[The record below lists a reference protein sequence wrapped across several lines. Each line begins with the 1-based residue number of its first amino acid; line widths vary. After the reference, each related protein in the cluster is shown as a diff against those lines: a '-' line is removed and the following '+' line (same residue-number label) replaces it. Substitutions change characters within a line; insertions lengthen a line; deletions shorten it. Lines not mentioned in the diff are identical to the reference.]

1 MNKKF
6 LNVILFSA
14 LMVGSAGTFVSCKDY
29 DDDINGLQEQIDA
42 NKKQIDDILAA
53 INGKKFIESYT
64 PVEGGYLLTFA
75 GGETLTIKNGAQGAQ
90 GEKGDQGLQGI
101 QGPKGETGAT
111 IVPKFKVDAENYWMI
126 SVDEGETYEYVLN
139 DAGQKIKA
147 KGADGTNVD
156 VEEVVGNYVK
166 VDEEGYICIGEYR
179 TSFKYNVN
187 IPSMI
192 YNEKDGTMQV
202 TIDGQSY
209 TLLMEGSA
217 FNGLQTI
224 VYRKQ
229 AADDKNDYAVAYQ
242 LYYPK
247 KDGTNETDTLFAAVP
262 AKASFKVYPS
272 KFSKSDAELFFSDT
286 YQTRAA
292 EQPQLNVLDWD
303 FDKEQEGVIWVK
315 MTPVNFKNAQDKYTD
330 GWGSITWF
338 DPTTETEITKWGN
351 VSLNLG
357 ETDNSYATSLDVKMY
372 GQYVSASD
380 YFNVKSQYASS
391 HNIYNVRVNAEDKII
406 NSQRMQQSP
415 NSWNYV
421 KFMSQNDKVNSYKV
435 GSFDY
440 KGTFNLNDS
449 IDVALDLNDGVLL
462 ADAGIQFEQKFEL
475 IDENADMDL
484 WGVTVKKGIFDAE
497 KVAKEGI
504 LAVKEELQPSA
515 INEYAVVKVTT
526 TVKSQVKDVHDLVIY
541 NYVLVQAVRPE
552 VEQSIETIQLSPLG
566 DATFNLGY
574 KTSTQI
580 VKLDVRAFETA
591 IGGRDIL
598 TSMGSSSVWPLYK
611 AVYNESKELTG
622 YDQAF
627 DRPTSRPN
635 SETWSVNV
643 PVNAGEAFVWFK
655 KAQGNATDSLF
666 LFIGPR
672 TKVEKNTF
680 YLSRSGIMHN
690 GIYTP
695 YAVYNQIDNKYF
707 ITTINDLAVTRSFDA
722 TVKEEYSAQT
732 IIGKWNADKT
742 QYTLESNSF
751 ADMYIIKPADAVA
764 KYNLDPNKQNAY
776 VKELMNKDQLTFD
789 NSTYTVKFEPS
800 VDVAKVKELKID
812 IYDTEVHKDNF
823 YRTDTWTV
831 KSPLQDFKNTANL
844 GKHYDPTLAS
854 GTVIKF
860 QELAATAWKNLKL
873 EDYIAQTVVSYNATS
888 KKLVEATNAKE
899 LYRTKTASTGL
910 KFTTNTEGWNI
921 NENNEL
927 VCTIDPT
934 GTVYTKTVT
943 VTVSYKHDWGTT
955 SFNFTIEVIRDV
967 KP

>member
-1 MNKKF
+1 
-6 LNVILFSA
+6 
-14 LMVGSAGTFVSCKDY
+14 
-29 DDDINGLQEQIDA
+29 
-42 NKKQIDDILAA
+42 
-53 INGKKFIESYT
+53 
-64 PVEGGYLLTFA
+64 
-75 GGETLTIKNGAQGAQ
+75 
-90 GEKGDQGLQGI
+90 
-101 QGPKGETGAT
+101 
-111 IVPKFKVDAENYWMI
+111 
-126 SVDEGETYEYVLN
+126 
-139 DAGQKIKA
+139 
-147 KGADGTNVD
+147 
-156 VEEVVGNYVK
+156 
-166 VDEEGYICIGEYR
+166 
-179 TSFKYNVN
+179 
-187 IPSMI
+187 
-192 YNEKDGTMQV
+192 
-202 TIDGQSY
+202 
-209 TLLMEGSA
+209 MEGSA

-242 LYYPK
+242 LYYPQ
-247 KDGTNETDTLFAAVP
+247 NETDTDTLFAAVP

-286 YQTRAA
+286 YLTRAA

-315 MTPVNFKNAQDKYTD
+315 MTPVNFKNAQDKYTN

-351 VSLNLG
+351 VSLNIG
-357 ETDNSYATSLDVKMY
+357 ETYNSYATSLDVKMY

-380 YFNVKSQYASS
+380 YFNVKSQYASAS
-391 HNIYNVRVNAEDKII
+391 TIKNVRVNAEDKIQEYFSQ
-406 NSQRMQQSP
+406 NSQSAYSIGR
-415 NSWNYV
+415 
-421 KFMSQNDKVNSYKV
+421 
-435 GSFDY
+435 FDY
-440 KGTFNLNDS
+440 KATYNLNDS
-449 IDVALDLNDGVLL
+449 ISAALNLNNGVLL

-475 IDENADMDL
+475 IDENAEKEM
-484 WGVTVKKGIFDAE
+484 WGEVIKKGIFDAE

-515 INEYAVVKVTT
+515 IDEYAVVKVTT

-574 KTSTQI
+574 KTSNQI

-598 TSMGSSSVWPLYK
+598 TNYSSNIVWPLYK
-611 AVYNESKELTG
+611 AVYNESKELVR
-622 YDQAF
+622 YEQAF
-627 DRPTSRPN
+627 N
-635 SETWSVNV
+635 SIENYPADNAWSVDV
-643 PVNAGEAFVWFK
+643 RVNPDEAFVWFK

-666 LFIGPR
+666 LFIGPK

-680 YLSRSGIMHN
+680 YLMWGNVKHN

-695 YAVYNQIDNKYF
+695 YAVENRIDNKFF

-732 IIGKWNADKT
+732 IIGKWNAEKT
-742 QYTLESNSF
+742 KYTLESNSF
-751 ADMYIIKPADAVA
+751 SDMYIIKPADAVA
-764 KYNLDPNKQNAY
+764 KYNLDANKQNAY
-776 VKELMNKDQLTFD
+776 VKELMNKGQLTF
-789 NSTYTVKFEPS
+789 NNNTYTVKFEPS

-844 GKHYDPTLAS
+844 GKHYDPTLAK

-860 QELAATAWKNLKL
+860 QELAATAWKNLVLK
-873 EDYIAQTVVSYNATS
+873 DYIDQTIVSYIT
-888 KKLVEATNAKE
+888 LLQCFYE
-899 LYRTKTASTGL
+899 
-910 KFTTNTEGWNI
+910 
-921 NENNEL
+921 
-927 VCTIDPT
+927 
-934 GTVYTKTVT
+934 
-943 VTVSYKHDWGTT
+943 
-955 SFNFTIEVIRDV
+955 
-967 KP
+967 

>member
-156 VEEVVGNYVK
+156 VEEVIGNYVK
-166 VDEEGYICIGEYR
+166 VDEEGYICIGEHR

-229 AADDKNDYAVAYQ
+229 AADDANDYAVAYQ
-242 LYYPK
+242 LYYPQ
-247 KDGTNETDTLFAAVP
+247 DRTDTDTLFAAVP

-272 KFSKSDAELFFSDT
+272 KFSKSDAELFFSET

-292 EQPQLNVLDWD
+292 ELPKLSVLDWD

-315 MTPVNFKNAQDKYTD
+315 MAP
-330 GWGSITWF
+330 
-338 DPTTETEITKWGN
+338 E
-351 VSLNLG
+351 NLVP
-357 ETDNSYATSLDVKMY
+357 NYSYATSLDVKMY

-380 YFNVKSQYASS
+380 YFNVKSQYASARDI
-391 HNIYNVRVNAEDKII
+391 HNVRVNAEDEIMY
-406 NSQRMQQSP
+406 SQQMHSS
-415 NSWNYV
+415 NSWGNV
-421 KFMSQNDKVNSYKV
+421 KFMNQNDNDYSYKV

-449 IDVALDLNDGVLL
+449 IDVALNLNDGVLL
-462 ADAGIQFEQKFEL
+462 ADADIQYEQKFEL

-515 INEYAVVKVTT
+515 IDEYAVVKVTT

-541 NYVLVQAVRPE
+541 NYVLVQAKRPE
-552 VEQSIETIQLSPLG
+552 VEQSVETIQLSPLG

-574 KTSTQI
+574 KTNTQI

-598 TSMGSSSVWPLYK
+598 TAILVLASLASVQSSV
-611 AVYNESKELTG
+611 
-622 YDQAF
+622 Q
-627 DRPTSRPN
+627 
-635 SETWSVNV
+635 
-643 PVNAGEAFVWFK
+643 
-655 KAQGNATDSLF
+655 
-666 LFIGPR
+666 
-672 TKVEKNTF
+672 
-680 YLSRSGIMHN
+680 
-690 GIYTP
+690 
-695 YAVYNQIDNKYF
+695 
-707 ITTINDLAVTRSFDA
+707 
-722 TVKEEYSAQT
+722 
-732 IIGKWNADKT
+732 
-742 QYTLESNSF
+742 
-751 ADMYIIKPADAVA
+751 
-764 KYNLDPNKQNAY
+764 
-776 VKELMNKDQLTFD
+776 
-789 NSTYTVKFEPS
+789 
-800 VDVAKVKELKID
+800 
-812 IYDTEVHKDNF
+812 
-823 YRTDTWTV
+823 
-831 KSPLQDFKNTANL
+831 
-844 GKHYDPTLAS
+844 
-854 GTVIKF
+854 
-860 QELAATAWKNLKL
+860 
-873 EDYIAQTVVSYNATS
+873 
-888 KKLVEATNAKE
+888 
-899 LYRTKTASTGL
+899 
-910 KFTTNTEGWNI
+910 
-921 NENNEL
+921 
-927 VCTIDPT
+927 
-934 GTVYTKTVT
+934 
-943 VTVSYKHDWGTT
+943 
-955 SFNFTIEVIRDV
+955 
-967 KP
+967 

>member
-229 AADDKNDYAVAYQ
+229 AADDNNDYAVAYQ

-247 KDGTNETDTLFAAVP
+247 DRTDTDTLFAAVP

-272 KFSKSDAELFFSDT
+272 KFSKSDAELFFSET

-292 EQPQLNVLDWD
+292 ELPKLSVLDWD

-315 MTPVNFKNAQDKYTD
+315 MAP
-330 GWGSITWF
+330 
-338 DPTTETEITKWGN
+338 E
-351 VSLNLG
+351 NLVP
-357 ETDNSYATSLDVKMY
+357 NYHYATSLDVKMY

-380 YFNVKSQYASS
+380 YFNVKSERVSTRD
-391 HNIYNVRVNAEDKII
+391 IRNVRVNAEKEIKISFFQ
-406 NSQRMQQSP
+406 NSQDTY
-415 NSWNYV
+415 N
-421 KFMSQNDKVNSYKV
+421 V

-440 KGTFNLNDS
+440 KATYNLNDS
-449 IDVALDLNDGVLL
+449 INAALGNNLNVLL
-462 ADAGIQFEQKFEL
+462 ADANIQFEQKFEL

-515 INEYAVVKVTT
+515 IDEYAVVKVTT

-541 NYVLVQAVRPE
+541 NYVLVQAKRPE
-552 VEQSIETIQLSPLG
+552 VEQSVETIQLSPLG

-574 KTSTQI
+574 KTSRQI

-598 TSMGSSSVWPLYK
+598 TRYLGSSIVWPLYK
-611 AVYNESKELTG
+611 AVYNESKELVE
-622 YDQAF
+622 YEQAF
-627 DRPTSRPN
+627 DRPTNRPN
-635 SETWSVNV
+635 RETWSINV

-666 LFIGPR
+666 LFIGPK

-680 YLSRSGIMHN
+680 YLRHGGIMHN

-695 YAVYNQIDNKYF
+695 YAVENQFDNKYF

-764 KYNLDPNKQNAY
+764 KYDLDPNKQNAY
-776 VKELMNKDQLTFD
+776 VKELMKNGQLTF
-789 NSTYTVKFEPS
+789 NNNTYTVKFEPS

-812 IYDTEVHKDNF
+812 IYDTEIHKDNF

-844 GKHYDPTLAS
+844 GKHYDPTLAN

-888 KKLVEATNAKE
+888 KKLVEATNAKG
-899 LYRTKTASTGL
+899 LYRTKETTSTGL
-910 KFTTNTEGWNI
+910 KFTTNTEGWTI

-927 VCTIDPT
+927 VCNIDPT

>member
-229 AADDKNDYAVAYQ
+229 AADDARDYAVAYQ
-242 LYYPK
+242 LYYPQ
-247 KDGTNETDTLFAAVP
+247 DRTDTDTLFAAVP

-272 KFSKSDAELFFSDT
+272 KFSKSDAELFFSET

-292 EQPQLNVLDWD
+292 ELPKLSVLDWD

-315 MTPVNFKNAQDKYTD
+315 MAP
-330 GWGSITWF
+330 
-338 DPTTETEITKWGN
+338 E
-351 VSLNLG
+351 NLVPNY
-357 ETDNSYATSLDVKMY
+357 DYATSLDVKMY

-380 YFNVKSQYASS
+380 YFNVKSERVSTRDI
-391 HNIYNVRVNAEDKII
+391 HNVRVNAEKEIKISFFQ
-406 NSQRMQQSP
+406 NSQATY
-415 NSWNYV
+415 N
-421 KFMSQNDKVNSYKV
+421 V

-440 KGTFNLNDS
+440 KATYNLNDS
-449 IDVALDLNDGVLL
+449 INAALGNNLNVLL
-462 ADAGIQFEQKFEL
+462 ADADIQYEQKFEL

-515 INEYAVVKVTT
+515 IDEYAVVKVTT

-541 NYVLVQAVRPE
+541 NYVLVQAKRPE
-552 VEQSIETIQLSPLG
+552 VEQSVETIQLSPLG

-574 KTSTQI
+574 KTNTQI

-598 TSMGSSSVWPLYK
+598 TRYFGSSIVWPLYK
-611 AVYNESKELTG
+611 AQYNESKELVG
-622 YDQAF
+622 YERAF
-627 DRPTSRPN
+627 DSPTNRPN
-635 SETWSVNV
+635 SEIWSVNV
-643 PVNAGEAFVWFK
+643 PVNADEAFVWFK

-666 LFIGPR
+666 LFIGPK

-680 YLSRSGIMHN
+680 YLMWGNVRHN

-695 YAVYNQIDNKYF
+695 YAVENRIDNKYF

-742 QYTLESNSF
+742 LYTLESNSF
-751 ADMYIIKPADAVA
+751 SDMYIIKPADAVA
-764 KYNLDPNKQNAY
+764 KYKLDANKQNAY
-776 VKELMNKDQLTFD
+776 VKELMNKGQLTF
-789 NSTYTVKFEPS
+789 NNNTYTVKFEPS

-844 GKHYDPTLAS
+844 GKHYDPTLAK

-860 QELAATAWKNLKL
+860 QELAATAWKNLVLK
-873 EDYIAQTVVSYNATS
+873 DYIDQTIVSYKNKQLIEAANA
-888 KKLVEATNAKE
+888 AG
-899 LYRTKTASTGL
+899 LYRTKETTSTGL
-910 KFTTNTEGWNI
+910 KFTTNTEGWTI

-927 VCTIDPT
+927 VCNIDPT

>member
-229 AADDKNDYAVAYQ
+229 AADDNNDYAVAYQ
-242 LYYPK
+242 LYYPQ
-247 KDGTNETDTLFAAVP
+247 DETDTDTLFAAVP

-272 KFSKSDAELFFSDT
+272 KFSKSDAELFFSET

-292 EQPQLNVLDWD
+292 ELPKLSVLDWD

-315 MTPVNFKNAQDKYTD
+315 MAP
-330 GWGSITWF
+330 
-338 DPTTETEITKWGN
+338 E
-351 VSLNLG
+351 NLVP
-357 ETDNSYATSLDVKMY
+357 NYSYATSLDVKMY

-380 YFNVKSQYASS
+380 YFNVKSQYASARDI
-391 HNIYNVRVNAEDKII
+391 HNVRVNAEDEIMY
-406 NSQRMQQSP
+406 SQQMHSS
-415 NSWNYV
+415 NSWGNV
-421 KFMSQNDKVNSYKV
+421 KFMNQNDNDYSYKV

-449 IDVALDLNDGVLL
+449 IDVALNLNDGVLL
-462 ADAGIQFEQKFEL
+462 ADADIQYEQKFEL

-541 NYVLVQAVRPE
+541 NYVLVQAIRPE
-552 VEQSIETIQLSPLG
+552 VEQSVETIQLSPLG

-598 TSMGSSSVWPLYK
+598 TSNFGSSMVWPLHK

-622 YDQAF
+622 YELAF
-627 DRPTSRPN
+627 DRPANRPN

-643 PVNAGEAFVWFK
+643 PVNPGEAFVWFK

-666 LFIGPR
+666 LFIGPK

-680 YLSRSGIMHN
+680 YLMWGNVKHN

-695 YAVYNQIDNKYF
+695 YAVENRIDNKYF

-742 QYTLESNSF
+742 LYTLESNSF
-751 ADMYIIKPADAVA
+751 SDMYIIKPADAVA
-764 KYNLDPNKQNAY
+764 KYKLDANKQNAY
-776 VKELMNKDQLTFD
+776 VKELMKNGQLTFD
-789 NSTYTVKFEPS
+789 NNTYTVKFEPS

-844 GKHYDPTLAS
+844 GKHYDPTLAK

-860 QELAATAWKNLKL
+860 QELAATAWKNLVLK
-873 EDYIAQTVVSYNATS
+873 DYIDQTIVSYKNKQLTEAANA
-888 KKLVEATNAKE
+888 EG
-899 LYRTKTASTGL
+899 LYRTKGTSTGL
-910 KFTTNTEGWNI
+910 KFTTNTEGWTI

>member
-229 AADDKNDYAVAYQ
+229 AADDARDYAVAYQ
-242 LYYPK
+242 LYYPQ
-247 KDGTNETDTLFAAVP
+247 DRTDTDTLFAAVP

-272 KFSKSDAELFFSDT
+272 KFSKSDAELFFSET

-292 EQPQLNVLDWD
+292 ELPKLSVLDWD

-315 MTPVNFKNAQDKYTD
+315 MAP
-330 GWGSITWF
+330 
-338 DPTTETEITKWGN
+338 E
-351 VSLNLG
+351 NLVPNY
-357 ETDNSYATSLDVKMY
+357 DYATSLDVKMY

-380 YFNVKSQYASS
+380 YFNVKSERVSTRDI
-391 HNIYNVRVNAEDKII
+391 HNVRVNAEKEIKISFFQ
-406 NSQRMQQSP
+406 NSQATH
-415 NSWNYV
+415 N
-421 KFMSQNDKVNSYKV
+421 V

-440 KGTFNLNDS
+440 KATYNLNDS
-449 IDVALDLNDGVLL
+449 INAALGNNLNVLL
-462 ADAGIQFEQKFEL
+462 ADADIQYEQKFEL

-484 WGVTVKKGIFDAE
+484 WGVTIKKGIFDAE

-515 INEYAVVKVTT
+515 IDEYAVVKVTT

-541 NYVLVQAVRPE
+541 NYVLVQAKRPE
-552 VEQSIETIQLSPLG
+552 VEQSVETIQLSPLG

-598 TSMGSSSVWPLYK
+598 TRDFGSSIVWPLYK
-611 AVYNESKELTG
+611 AQYNESKELTG
-622 YDQAF
+622 YEQAF
-627 DRPTSRPN
+627 N
-635 SETWSVNV
+635 SIENYPAVTRWSVDV
-643 PVNAGEAFVWFK
+643 PVNADEAFVWFK

-666 LFIGPR
+666 LFIGPK

-680 YLSRSGIMHN
+680 YLMWRNVRHN

-695 YAVYNQIDNKYF
+695 YAVENRIDNKFF

-742 QYTLESNSF
+742 KYTLESNSF
-751 ADMYIIKPADAVA
+751 SDMYIIKPADAVA
-764 KYNLDPNKQNAY
+764 KYNLDANKQNAY
-776 VKELMNKDQLTFD
+776 VKELMNKGQLTF
-789 NSTYTVKFEPS
+789 NNNTYTVKFEPS

-844 GKHYDPTLAS
+844 GKHYDPTLAK

-860 QELAATAWKNLKL
+860 QELAATAWKNLVLK
-873 EDYIAQTVVSYNATS
+873 DYIDQTIVSYKNKQLTEAANA
-888 KKLVEATNAKE
+888 AG
-899 LYRTKTASTGL
+899 LYRTKDTSTGL
-910 KFTTNTEGWNI
+910 KFTTNTEGWTI

-927 VCTIDPT
+927 VCNIDPT

>member
-6 LNVILFSA
+6 LSVILFSA
-14 LMVGSAGTFVSCKDY
+14 LMVGSTGTFVSCKDY

-156 VEEVVGNYVK
+156 VEEVIGNYVK
-166 VDEEGYICIGEYR
+166 VDEEGYICIGEHR

-229 AADDKNDYAVAYQ
+229 AADDANDYAVAYQ
-242 LYYPK
+242 LYYPQ
-247 KDGTNETDTLFAAVP
+247 DRTDTDTLFAAVP

-286 YQTRAA
+286 YLTRAA

-315 MTPVNFKNAQDKYTD
+315 MTPVNFKNAQDKYTN

-351 VSLNLG
+351 VSLNIG
-357 ETDNSYATSLDVKMY
+357 ETYNSYATSLDVKMY

-380 YFNVKSQYASS
+380 YFNVKSQYASAS
-391 HNIYNVRVNAEDKII
+391 TIKNVRVNAEDKIQEYFSQ
-406 NSQRMQQSP
+406 NSQSAYSIGR
-415 NSWNYV
+415 
-421 KFMSQNDKVNSYKV
+421 
-435 GSFDY
+435 FDY
-440 KGTFNLNDS
+440 KATYNLNDS
-449 IDVALDLNDGVLL
+449 ISAALNLNNGVLL

-475 IDENADMDL
+475 IDENAEKEM
-484 WGVTVKKGIFDAE
+484 WGEVIKKGIFDAE

-515 INEYAVVKVTT
+515 IDEYAVVKVTT

-541 NYVLVQAVRPE
+541 NYVLVQAVRPK

-574 KTSTQI
+574 KTSNQI

-598 TSMGSSSVWPLYK
+598 TNYSSNIVWPLYK
-611 AVYNESKELTG
+611 AVYNESKELVR
-622 YDQAF
+622 YEQAF
-627 DRPTSRPN
+627 N
-635 SETWSVNV
+635 SIENYPADNAWSVDV
-643 PVNAGEAFVWFK
+643 RVNAGEAFVWFK

-666 LFIGPR
+666 LFIGPK

-680 YLSRSGIMHN
+680 YLRYGGIMHN

-695 YAVYNQIDNKYF
+695 YAVENRIDNKYF

-742 QYTLESNSF
+742 KYTLESNSF
-751 ADMYIIKPADAVA
+751 SDMYIIKPADAVA
-764 KYNLDPNKQNAY
+764 KYNLDANKQNAY
-776 VKELMNKDQLTFD
+776 VKELMNKRQLTFD
-789 NSTYTVKFEPS
+789 NNTYTVKFEPS

-860 QELAATAWKNLKL
+860 QELAATAWKNLVLK
-873 EDYIAQTVVSYNATS
+873 DYIDQTIISYKNKQLTEAANA
-888 KKLVEATNAKE
+888 EG
-899 LYRTKTASTGL
+899 LYRTKGTSTGL
-910 KFTTNTEGWNI
+910 KFTTNTEGWTI